1 MLFYILLIL
10 GGIAV
15 DQFSKYLAVV
25 FLSPVSTV
33 PIVPHVFHL
42 TYVENNG
49 AAFSMLSGK
58 QTFLIIITAAFI
70 LALIYILWVMPKKRR
85 YYDINFALSLIIS
98 GAIGNLID
106 RIRLNYVIDFF
117 DVRLIGFAIFNI
129 ADIFVVAGCLLAVI
143 ALFRNKELLNDPPI
157 GHKKKDKSSAQ
168 KASPKDDG
176 AKGPKEGA
184 AKKKKRRRSL
194 EELTPE
200 VKTKIEDLPE
210 HLGSVTF
217 NPGPP
222 PEALHDKDNTEK

>member
-1 MLFYILLIL
+1 MLFYILLIFA
-10 GGIAV
+10 GIAV
-15 DQFSKYLAVV
+15 DQLSKYLAVI

-58 QTFLIIITAAFI
+58 QTFLIVITAVFIAAF
-70 LALIYILWVMPKKRR
+70 LYVLWVMPKKKR
-85 YYDINFALSLIIS
+85 YYDINFALALIVS

-129 ADIFVVAGCLLAVI
+129 ADIFVVAGCFLAII

-157 GHKKKDKSSAQ
+157 GKKKAKTPVKKEATE
-168 KASPKDDG
+168 KAPV
-176 AKGPKEGA
+176 AKR
-184 AKKKKRRRSL
+184 KRHRRSMD
-194 EELTPE
+194 ELVPE

-222 PEALHDKDNTEK
+222 PETTKHQKNTTHTS